1 MPIFDALATTFGTA
15 GTGGFGI
22 KNDSF
27 ASYSPY
33 IQWVTG
39 IFMMLF
45 GVNFNAYYFILFL
58 DIKKALKI
66 RLF

>member
-1 MPIFDALATTFGTA
+1 MTMFAGGMPLFDAVCTALGTA

-33 IQWVTG
+33 LQWVTT
-39 IFMMLF
+39 IFMILF
-45 GVNFNAYYFILFL
+45 GVMYVKLFITGYNILG
-58 DIKKALKI
+58 
-66 RLF
+66 